1 MIPLP
6 EFNAAGELPP
16 GEHEAVLGEV
26 EKKFGTINAQRRRLM
41 AGLRRAVDN
50 LAKSNVRKIWIDGSF
65 VTDKK
70 TPRDIDGVWETHD
83 GIDLAVLDPVFLQ
96 NSRNAMKAKYGVDFF
111 PDVIELGSGKPFPE
125 FFQTN
130 EDGDTKGIVVV
141 RLGN

>member
-41 AGLRRAVDN
+41 AGLKRAVDN
-50 LAKSNVRKIWIDGSF
+50 LAKSNVRKIWIDDSF

-83 GIDLAVLDPVFLQ
+83 GIDLAVLDPSHKRRKPLRLHHLLHVPSETRNPDATVQ
-96 NSRNAMKAKYGVDFF
+96 N
-111 PDVIELGSGKPFPE
+111 PIHKPHPP
-125 FFQTN
+125 
-130 EDGDTKGIVVV
+130 
-141 RLGN
+141 